1 MQVNFTFRHFEPSD
15 AIKAF
20 SRDRIE
26 GIRKFLDTSGEA
38 NIVMSVEKHVHHA
51 EILLRSGPFVVRG
64 REKSDDMYA
73 SIGAAMDKVERQIK
87 RYKDRMRRY
96 KPAGH
101 HSATPLKFRKTFIET
116 TPIEESADEAV
127 DTPPQTKVVDT
138 KEVVALRMTVDEALL
153 QMALDEHDFF
163 VFTNAETGNVSVL
176 YRRRGEGAFGL
187 IDATTA

>member
-26 GIRKFLDTSGEA
+26 GIRKYLDTSGEA
-38 NIVMSVEKHVHHA
+38 SIVMSVEKHLHHA

-64 REKSDDMYA
+64 REKSEDMYA
-73 SIGAAMDKVERQIK
+73 SISAAMDKVERQIK
-87 RYKDRMRRY
+87 RYKDRMRSH

-101 HSATPLKFRKTFIET
+101 HNETPLKFRKTFIES
-116 TPIEESADEAV
+116 TPVEEAV
-127 DTPPQTKVVDT
+127 DTAADTQQTTKVVDT
-138 KEVVALRMTVDEALL
+138 KEVVAMRMTVDEAML
-153 QMALDEHDFF
+153 QMALDEHEFF

-176 YRRRGEGAFGL
+176 YRRRNEGAFGL
-187 IDATTA
+187 IDATAA